1 VQAEHEAELFA
12 GELSRVA
19 LNGYDAEAHAQL
31 RQELAGARN
40 ASQRCA
46 TLRGKADGLEL
57 LRRRLSEQEE
67 LAAQASAEEGRLA
80 AVAAEVALEESA
92 VESAQAACEECN
104 RAVDAAHEQLMAANR
119 RASAD
124 SEAVATARVKLQEG
138 RRQRA
143 ALVEHRAEL
152 RIRLE
157 VADALSAY
165 RESVS
170 RRARPQLEQETALL
184 LGQTTRG
191 RYSSVQL
198 SDAYHLEIADGRKL
212 HPVRRFSG
220 GEQDLAALCL
230 RLALS
235 RMLARQR
242 GAETGFVLL
251 DEVFG
256 SQDVDRRRAL
266 LEQLRRLAESEFRQ
280 VFVIS
285 HTDEVV
291 VLCDH
296 TGLVAREVHDVSTAS
311 GPHR

>member
-1 VQAEHEAELFA
+1 
-12 GELSRVA
+12 LS
-19 LNGYDAEAHAQL
+19 
-31 RQELAGARN
+31 
-40 ASQRCA
+40 
-46 TLRGKADGLEL
+46 
-57 LRRRLSEQEE
+57 
-67 LAAQASAEEGRLA
+67 
-80 AVAAEVALEESA
+80 
-92 VESAQAACEECN
+92 
-104 RAVDAAHEQLMAANR
+104 
-119 RASAD
+119 
-124 SEAVATARVKLQEG
+124 
-138 RRQRA
+138 
-143 ALVEHRAEL
+143 EHRAEL

-184 LGQTTRG
+184 LGHTTRG
-191 RYSSVQL
+191 RYNSVQL
-198 SDAYHLEIADGRKL
+198 SDAYHLEIADGRTL
-212 HPVRRFSG
+212 YPVRRFSG

-266 LEQLRRLAESEFRQ
+266 LEQLHRLAENEFRQ

-285 HTDEVV
+285 HTDDVV
-291 VLCDH
+291 ELCD
-296 TGLVAREVHDVSTAS
+296 LNVIVARGENGISTAS